1 MVIPINHQ
9 KKTKGNIAHMEDTPL
24 ALGDYVDILNRRKWS
39 LIIPSVLVVLVAGL
53 VALLLPSI
61 YKSSATILIEE
72 QDIPADF
79 VMSTVTGY
87 AEQRIQSTQQRI
99 MSTGRLVEIINR
111 FNLYPEYKDRWTTE
125 EIVEK
130 MREDIHLDLISVD
143 TIDRRTGRPTAAT
156 IAFTLSYEGKN
167 AATVQRVTDTLVSL
181 FLSENLEVR
190 KRQTTETTEFLKE
203 ETDRVRAQLAEL
215 EEKITTFKAQHVNA
229 LPEMLQ
235 VNLQSLNSMET
246 NLQRMDDQIRSLR
259 EREGYLE
266 TQLASIPKMEDPQ
279 KQRLKAAEIELVNLR
294 SKFTDD
300 YPDVKKLHLEID
312 ELKKRMAN
320 KPDGGLEQPDNTAYI
335 TLAAQLSSTRA
346 EIKSLL
352 QQKTAMMEKAEDYR
366 QRIETTPKIEQTY
379 NALLVDR
386 NNTQAKYEDL
396 LRKAMEANVALG
408 LEKEQKGER
417 FTLIDPA
424 RLPEKP
430 FKPNRL
436 AIGLIGVVLGIGAGV
451 GFAALREFS
460 DQSIHAPQDL
470 ARLSNLPLLVSIP
483 TIMTPSD
490 RRIRNR
496 KRMLVGLVC
505 VLTCVAGILAFHFLV
520 MDLDVFWAKLMRRL
534 PPM

>member
-1 MVIPINHQ
+1 MEILEDQPIEI
-9 KKTKGNIAHMEDTPL
+9 GNYIE
-24 ALGDYVDILNRRKWS
+24 ILKRRKWA
-39 LIIPSVLVVLVAGL
+39 LILPAAAVILIAGA

-72 QDIPADF
+72 QDIPANF
-79 VMSTVTGY
+79 VMTTVTGY

-99 MSTGRLVEIINR
+99 MSTGKLMEIINR
-111 FNLYPEYKDRWTTE
+111 FNLYAEYKDRWTTE

-130 MREDIHLDLISVD
+130 MRKDIHLNLISAD

-156 IAFTLSYEGKN
+156 IAFTLSYQGKQ

-190 KRQTTETTEFLKE
+190 QRQTTETSEFLE
-203 ETDRVRAQLAEL
+203 EESRRVRSQLGEL
-215 EEKITTFKAQHVNA
+215 EKKVTAFKAKHVNA

-235 VNLQSLNSMET
+235 VNMQSLNSAEAGV
-246 NLQRMDDQIRSLR
+246 QRIDDQIRSLK

-266 TQLASIPKMEDPQ
+266 TQLASIPEMEDPQ
-279 KQRLKAAEIELVNLR
+279 KERLKMLEMELVNLK

-300 YPDVKKLHLEID
+300 YPDVKNLRTEID
-312 ELKKRMAN
+312 ELEKRMAE
-320 KPDGGLEQPDNTAYI
+320 KQAPSEDRKEQPDNAAYI
-335 TLAAQLSSTRA
+335 TLASQLASTRA
-346 EIKSLL
+346 EIRSMLD
-352 QQKTAMMEKAEDYR
+352 QKKDTEAKAETYR
-366 QRIETTPKIEQTY
+366 RRIETTPKIEQEY

-396 LRKAMEANVALG
+396 LRKKMEANVALG

-436 AIGLIGVVLGIGAGV
+436 AIGLIGLVLGIGAGV
-451 GFAALREFS
+451 GVAALLEFT
-460 DQSIHAPQDL
+460 DQSVYTPQDL
-470 ARLSNLPLLVSIP
+470 ARISAHPLLVSIP
-483 TIMTPSD
+483 PIMTPYD
-490 RRIRNR
+490 RRRR
-496 KRMLVGLVC
+496 RLKRL
-505 VLTCVAGILAFHFLV
+505 AWILAGLLLIATAIYLFHTQV
-520 MDLDVFWAKLMRRL
+520 MDLDVFWAKLMRKFNKMA
-534 PPM
+534 PM